1 MTCLYLPNP
10 TLLRR
15 STHTCSTVADNAYEV
30 VARTAPRRLAR
41 TDAQVARGEEK
52 VASEKEVARRE
63 EIAREK
69 EVARGRSLAC
79 AQARVAGARRR
90 KEVA

>member
-1 MTCLYLPNP
+1 MSLP
-10 TLLRR
+10 TESY
-15 STHTCSTVADNAYEV
+15 STHTCSPVADNAYEV

-79 AQARVAGARRR
+79 APARVARARRR